1 MESSTLR
8 RDTAQAMSEENLEL
22 VRRTYEAAYEAG
34 GQADY
39 DAVMSYFHPEI
50 EFHAYPRSPEAGV
63 YHGKQAFQ
71 EYLKNVWDQ
80 YERLRIEVE
89 ELLDAGDQVVAVIT
103 LHAVPKRGQNEITV
117 HIAEVFTIRDG
128 LLAEQRAYSTRN
140 EALEAA
146 GQST

>member
-1 MESSTLR
+1 
-8 RDTAQAMSEENLEL
+8 MSEENVEL

-39 DAVMSYFHPEI
+39 DAVVSYFHPEI
-50 EFHAYPRSPEAGV
+50 EFHAYPRSPEVGV
-63 YHGKQAFQ
+63 YHGKQALR
-71 EYLKNVWDQ
+71 EYIENAWEH
-80 YERLRIEVE
+80 YERGRIEVE

-117 HIAEVFTIRDG
+117 QIVEVFTIRDG
-128 LLAEQRAYSTRN
+128 LLAERRSYSTRD

-146 GQST
+146 GLSE

>member
-1 MESSTLR
+1 
-8 RDTAQAMSEENLEL
+8 MSEENVEL

-39 DAVMSYFHPEI
+39 DAVVSYFHPEI
-50 EFHAYPRSPEAGV
+50 EFHAYPRSPERV
-63 YHGKQAFQ
+63 YHGKQALR
-71 EYLKNVWDQ
+71 EYIENAWEH
-80 YERLRIEVE
+80 YERGRIEVE

-117 HIAEVFTIRDG
+117 HIVEVFTIRDG
-128 LLAEQRAYSTRN
+128 LLAERRSYSTRN

-146 GQST
+146 GLSE